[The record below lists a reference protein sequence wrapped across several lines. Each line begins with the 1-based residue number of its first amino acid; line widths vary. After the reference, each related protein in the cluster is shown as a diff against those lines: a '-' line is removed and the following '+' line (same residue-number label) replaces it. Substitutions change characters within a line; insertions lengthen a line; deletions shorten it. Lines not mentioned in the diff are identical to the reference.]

1 MNETDLLK
9 FKNDIIRKFAY
20 LIRMLNKEL
29 KKDIKRKGRVD
40 TGLMMNTTK
49 VKKLRFKVSQ
59 VLQRIQTKDGDNLD
73 VRDTINEYILFTTN
87 YYVYQDLGTSKIRAA
102 RFTRDT
108 ILKRHIIDLILET
121 QSLIIEYTILVQFEG
136 IGDEKTGL
144 TS

>member
-1 MNETDLLK
+1 
-9 FKNDIIRKFAY
+9 
-20 LIRMLNKEL
+20 MLNKEL

-59 VLQRIQTKDGDNLD
+59 VLQRIQVKDGDNLD

-121 QSLIIEYTILVQFEG
+121 QSMIIEYTILVQFEG

>member
-1 MNETDLLK
+1 
-9 FKNDIIRKFAY
+9 
-20 LIRMLNKEL
+20 MLNKEL

-59 VLQRIQTKDGDNLD
+59 VLQRIQVKDGDNLD

>member
-59 VLQRIQTKDGDNLD
+59 VLQRIQAKDGDNLD

-121 QSLIIEYTILVQFEG
+121 QSMIIEYTILVQFEG

>member
-59 VLQRIQTKDGDNLD
+59 VLQRIQVKDGDNLD

-121 QSLIIEYTILVQFEG
+121 QSMIIEYTILVQFEG

>member
-121 QSLIIEYTILVQFEG
+121 QSMIIEYTILVQFEG

>member
-1 MNETDLLK
+1 
-9 FKNDIIRKFAY
+9 
-20 LIRMLNKEL
+20 MLNKEL

-59 VLQRIQTKDGDNLD
+59 VLQRIQAKDGDNLD

-121 QSLIIEYTILVQFEG
+121 QSMIIEYTILVQFEG

>member
-59 VLQRIQTKDGDNLD
+59 VLQRIQVKDGDNLD

>member
-59 VLQRIQTKDGDNLD
+59 VLQRIQAKDGDNLD

>member
-1 MNETDLLK
+1 MDTDLIK

-59 VLQRIQTKDGDNLD
+59 VLQRIQAKDGDNLD

-121 QSLIIEYTILVQFEG
+121 QSMIIEYTILVQFEG

>member
-1 MNETDLLK
+1 
-9 FKNDIIRKFAY
+9 
-20 LIRMLNKEL
+20 MLNKEL

-59 VLQRIQTKDGDNLD
+59 VLQRIQAKDGDNLD